1 MKYIKTENKIDILN
15 LKEFD
20 ITQILDCGQIFR
32 YFINGSD
39 AIVVSKNH
47 FAWICTHQNNAE
59 IITKDVDYFENF
71 FDLKTN
77 YTDIKEKLKQDN
89 FLRPCCEFGY
99 GIRLLKQDLF
109 EMIVSFIVSANNNI
123 KRIKNSLN
131 YLAKRFGDKVEL
143 NLEIDLNKFLIEE
156 ENKVGLIEKLSN
168 KFYYYTFPT
177 LKQLKKA
184 TVQDFVDAG
193 LGYRAEQMYRTIQ
206 FLTEE
211 HIEGFKN
218 LSVKEQFEFLVSL
231 SGVGDKV
238 ANCIMLF
245 TGLNMK
251 SFPVDTWINKVYNAI
266 TKTNTTDRKKIEQ
279 ELTNRYKQLSGYAQ
293 QYFFYFYRENKLN

>member
-1 MKYIKTENKIDILN
+1 MEYIKTKNKIEILN

-32 YFINGSD
+32 YFINGRDS
-39 AIVVSKNH
+39 IVVSRNH
-47 FAWICTHQNNAE
+47 FALVCTHENNAE
-59 IITKDVDYFENF
+59 IITKDVDYFEKF

-77 YTDIKEKLKQDN
+77 YADIKNKLKQDN

-99 GIRLLKQDLF
+99 GIRLLKQALF

-131 YLAKRFGDKVEL
+131 YLAKQFGDKIEL
-143 NLEIDLNKFLIEE
+143 DLEVDLDKFLISE
-156 ENKVGLIEKLSN
+156 ENRVNLLEKQNN
-168 KFYYYTFPT
+168 KFYYYAFPT
-177 LKQLKKA
+177 LQQLKNA
-184 TVQDFVDAG
+184 AVQDFVSAG
-193 LGYRAEQMYRTIQ
+193 LGYRAEQMYKTIQ

-211 HIEGFKN
+211 RIDRFKN
-218 LSVKEQFEFLVSL
+218 LSIKEQFEFLLSL
-231 SGVGDKV
+231 SGVGAKV

-279 ELTNRYKQLSGYAQ
+279 ELTNRYKELSGYAQ